1 MRVRLQSHYSSYV
14 TNKYSERF
22 GDPHVV
28 PDVVQHV
35 AEVMTSL
42 YPSLRDEHSDPDN
55 PTFVS
60 TCIINILIG
69 TVTLKI
75 FIDKNFRRAN

>member
-14 TNKYSERF
+14 TNKYTERF

-35 AEVMTSL
+35 AEMMTSL

-60 TCIINILIG
+60 LNELIG
-69 TVTLKI
+69 KVTLKI
-75 FIDKNFRRAN
+75 FIVKNSRRAN